1 VFSSPGGLVM
11 LKERCACVSPSHTP
25 TCSAAGCAQGS
36 SEESQVSAQQG
47 PVAPASGTVFGL
59 TLSLD

>member
-1 VFSSPGGLVM
+1 M
-11 LKERCACVSPSHTP
+11 LKERCACASPSHTP
-25 TCSAAGCAQGS
+25 TCSAAGYAQGS